1 MTAQEFAASLEALI
15 GTARDGNMSG
25 EEMIILLREA
35 AATLQGLL
43 DIARRLDPMVLRCKV
58 CSTLR
63 AGSIPWFYAGA
74 MSGRQ
79 ETVAITRPST
89 SPPTPCC

>member
-1 MTAQEFAASLEALI
+1 MTAQEFAASLKALI

-43 DIARRLDPMVLRCKV
+43 DIARRLDPMVLR
-58 CSTLR
+58 
-63 AGSIPWFYAGA
+63 W
-74 MSGRQ
+74 GR
-79 ETVAITRPST
+79 
-89 SPPTPCC
+89 